1 MSKQSIYIGR
11 VFGIPI
17 GLDFSWF
24 FIVFFFSYL
33 LATGYFPREIKDS
46 STILYWASG
55 LLTSLLLFVSVLLH
69 ELGHALVARIF
80 GIPVRSIKL
89 MVFGGVAQFEHEPE
103 SAASE
108 FWTALGGPIVNV
120 FLGIMLYFL
129 HPLFSGNQWGSVIV
143 SYLTYINFILAV
155 FNLIPGFPL
164 DGGRVLRAA
173 VWAVTHNL
181 RKATIVAAGTGR
193 FIAFIFIFWGS
204 VQIMHGQFANGLWIL
219 FIGWFLDSAA
229 AAQIQQSDIRALL
242 EGHTVREAMSK
253 HFGIIEPDISL
264 QTLVD
269 YHIIGEGRRSLI
281 VQKDGE
287 VLGMLTLHHLR
298 EVQADMRDKVEVK
311 DVMLPLEEIK
321 QIRPDT
327 PLWQAFS
334 EMQQD
339 GVNQLPVLE
348 AGKLV
353 GLLTRENIFE
363 FLNQQRG

>member
-1 MSKQSIYIGR
+1 MSKQSVYLGR
-11 VFGIPI
+11 IFGIPI

-33 LATGYFPREIKDS
+33 LATGYFPQEIKDGS
-46 STILYWASG
+46 ILSYWMAG

-69 ELGHALVARIF
+69 ELGHALMARIF
-80 GIPVRSIKL
+80 GIPVRRIKL

-108 FWTALGGPIVNV
+108 FWTALGGPVVNV
-120 FLGIMLYFL
+120 LLGIMLYFVQ
-129 HPLFSGNQWGSVIV
+129 PFFRSFQWGSVIV
-143 SYLTYINFILAV
+143 SYLTYINFILAI

-164 DGGRVLRAA
+164 DGGRVLRAV
-173 VWAVTHNL
+173 VWAVNRNL
-181 RKATIVAAGTGR
+181 RKSTIIAARTGR
-193 FIAFIFIFWGS
+193 FIAFLFIFWGAM
-204 VQIMHGQFANGLWIL
+204 QILHGRFGDGLWIL

-242 EGHTVREAMSK
+242 EGHTVREAMSR
-253 HFGIIEPDISL
+253 HFGVIEPDISL

-281 VQKDGE
+281 VRKDGR

-298 EVQADMRDKVEVK
+298 EIPADMRDKMTVQE
-311 DVMLPLEEIK
+311 VMLPAEEMK
-321 QIRPDT
+321 QIHPDT
-327 PLWQAFS
+327 PLWKAFT

-339 GVNQLPVLE
+339 GVNQMPVLE
-348 AGKLV
+348 KGELV
-353 GLLTRENIFE
+353 GLLTRENIFD
-363 FLNQQRG
+363 FLNRQRG

>member
-1 MSKQSIYIGR
+1 MSKQSIYLGR
-11 VFGIPI
+11 IFGIPI
-17 GLDFSWF
+17 SLDFSWF

-46 STILYWASG
+46 STVLYWVAG

-69 ELGHALVARIF
+69 ELGHALMARIF
-80 GIPVRSIKL
+80 GIPVRRIRL

-108 FWTALGGPIVNV
+108 FWTSLGGPLVNV
-120 FLGIMLYFL
+120 LLGIVLYFMQ
-129 HPLFSGNQWGSVIV
+129 PLFSGSQWGSEIIH
-143 SYLTYINFILAV
+143 YLTYINFILAV

-164 DGGRVLRAA
+164 DGGRVLRAV

-181 RKATIVAAGTGR
+181 RKATVIAAGTGR
-193 FIAFIFIFWGS
+193 FIAFLFIFWGAM
-204 VQIMHGQFANGLWIL
+204 QILHGQFGDGLWIL

-242 EGHTVREAMSK
+242 EGHNVREAMSR

-281 VQKDGE
+281 VQKKGE
-287 VLGMLTLHHLR
+287 VLGLLTLHHLR
-298 EVQADMRDKVEVK
+298 EVPADMRNKVEVK
-311 DVMLPLEEIK
+311 DVMLPLKEIK
-321 QIRPDT
+321 QIHPDT
-327 PLWQAFS
+327 PLWQAFT

-348 AGKLV
+348 NGKLA

-363 FLNQQRG
+363 FLNRQRG

>member
-11 VFGIPI
+11 IFGIPVR
-17 GLDFSWF
+17 LDFSWF
-24 FIVFFFSYL
+24 FVVFFFSYL
-33 LATGYFPREIKDS
+33 LAVGYFPHQIKDAS
-46 STILYWASG
+46 ILQYWAAG
-55 LLTSLLLFVSVLLH
+55 LLTSLLLFGSVLLH
-69 ELGHALVARIF
+69 ELGHALVARIYS
-80 GIPVRSIKL
+80 IPVRRIKL

-108 FWTALGGPIVNV
+108 FWTALGGPFVNIL
-120 FLGIMLYFL
+120 LGILLYFVQ
-129 HPLFSGNQWGSVIV
+129 PLFQASQWSSVIV
-143 SYLTYINFILAV
+143 YYLMYINFILAV

-164 DGGRVLRAA
+164 DGGRVFRAI
-173 VWAVTHNL
+173 VWAITHNL
-181 RKATIVAAGTGR
+181 RKATVIAAGTGR
-193 FIAFIFIFWGS
+193 FIAFSFIFWGA
-204 VQIMHGQFANGLWIL
+204 VQILHGYFADGLWIL

-253 HFGIIEPDISL
+253 HYGVIEPDISL

-281 VQKDGE
+281 VQKDGK

-298 EVQADMRDKVEVK
+298 EIPADMRDKVTVQ
-311 DVMLPLEEIK
+311 DVMMPLEEIK
-321 QIRPDT
+321 RIHPDT
-327 PLWQAFS
+327 PLWQAFT

-339 GVNQLPVLE
+339 GVNQLPVLKGE
-348 AGKLV
+348 KLI